1 MCARQNANQIFTT
14 PSYRHKSCLTLLL
27 CLFVF
32 ISLGVAAP
40 KKQDLTPQE
49 QTRRLQRVEAEKQK
63 IAQLEEG
70 DTYTLV
76 FLGIRSGEEKAES
89 TLTAQAIP
97 EFAGVFGMRELIPES
112 FSLLPNENGIRDALG
127 GRPDD
132 LQVKLALELASA
144 ALTRELR
151 FQVITHS
158 NGIQGASEFFA
169 RMGEAFRVSTT
180 LMIAPNSR
188 EWADLATIV
197 AQSDTATLITSNK
210 DSRLNR
216 PRVAHRSMELWR
228 GNLKYGYGFNHVA
241 YFQTFQKG
249 HGAQHYLSEYKVG
262 RYKQFL

>member
-1 MCARQNANQIFTT
+1 MCALTT
-14 PSYRHKSCLTLLL
+14 RILTRFSFYHHSQWLILI
-27 CLFVF
+27 CVFVLAV
-32 ISLGVAAP
+32 SAYGVT

-49 QTRRLQRVEAEKQK
+49 QTRRRQRLAAEKQK
-63 IAQLEEG
+63 IARLEEG

-89 TLTAQAIP
+89 TLTAQVIP
-97 EFAGVFGMRELIPES
+97 EFAGEFGMRKLTTES

-127 GRPDD
+127 GRFDE
-132 LQVKLALELASA
+132 LQVQLAIELATA
-144 ALTRELR
+144 AWERELR

-169 RMGEAFRVSTT
+169 RMGESFQVTTT
-180 LMIAPNSR
+180 LIIAPNSR
-188 EWADLATIV
+188 EWSDLATIIS
-197 AQSDTATLITSNK
+197 QSDTATLLTSNK
-210 DSRLNR
+210 DHRLNR
-216 PRVAHRSMELWR
+216 PRVAHRTMELWR

-262 RYKQFL
+262 RYKRFL